1 MKSGNNLPATKPVKA
16 DATAP
21 VTDTD
26 TDTNAKAPATKMER
40 ATAHYSKLLAD
51 DPHIPRKDIIDEFVK
66 HCELTPAGA
75 ATYYSTIKKRV
86 SSKKS

>member
-16 DATAP
+16 DVSAP
-21 VTDTD
+21 AVNTD
-26 TDTNAKAPATKMER
+26 AKAPATKMER
-40 ATAHYSKLLAD
+40 ATALYSKLLAD

>member
-1 MKSGNNLPATKPVKA
+1 MKSGNNSPATKPVKA
-16 DATAP
+16 DVSAP
-21 VTDTD
+21 AAITD
-26 TDTNAKAPATKMER
+26 AKAPATKMER
-40 ATAHYSKLLAD
+40 ATALYSKLLAD

>member
-21 VTDTD
+21 VTDT
-26 TDTNAKAPATKMER
+26 NAKAPATKMER
-40 ATAHYSKLLAD
+40 ATALYSKLLAD